1 MYLLRSNNIENMK
14 HRIKSKMVRMR
25 IRTKFLLVFFVVIF
39 FISSMV
45 LLAATYISDQIFT
58 KYSIELSEELVEQIS
73 INIHNRANE
82 IEDLTY
88 LITQNIQIKEL
99 LYLCE
104 EGIETYE
111 KSILQ
116 SKMNSLLNSSVYNSG
131 YINKIIISTTNGD
144 YFWWEKQSGETIND
158 GLTEV
163 EVQMYMRKIVGNGL
177 PTDNSALWMESPM
190 FEDEVFLLRPIIDE
204 NNINN
209 NLGIILFSFKSSYLS
224 GVNTEGIVLDSD
236 KIAIIDNESDQF
248 FETDLVNRRL
258 YLKLIESG
266 EYKKD
271 KLNQMF
277 IKVDGEDYLL
287 TEAYIEKYD
296 WKIMTI
302 ISQEQQNNGK
312 ASLQLF
318 IFIVAIISI
327 IITVIIAFYISGNIT
342 KNISLL
348 EKNITK
354 VEEGD
359 FNVRIKPVSY
369 DEIGL
374 IGLRFNY
381 MVNEIQSLIN
391 RLYISEVEKQKI
403 EHEVLKAQINPHFL
417 YNTLGSIKWMAIS
430 KGQDDI
436 GELVTSLIELLKAS
450 IKQKSTYQILSEEI
464 EYIKYYIS
472 IIQSSLDGVI
482 QMNNNIEEGIENYY
496 VLNFMLQ
503 PIVENAI
510 FHGLELRKGNAR
522 IDLSAYTEENKLVIK
537 ISDNGRGMSEEKIR
551 EILSS
556 QSDHK
561 YSGLNSIGVKNVNER
576 LKLYFGKTYGL
587 KYSSIKGE
595 GTTVKFTL
603 PIMTMP
609 KED

>member
-1 MYLLRSNNIENMK
+1 MYLLRSNNVENMK
-14 HRIKSKMVRMR
+14 HRIKSKLVRMR
-25 IRTKFLLVFFVVIF
+25 IRTKFLLVFFVVIL

-73 INIHNRANE
+73 MNIHNRAKK

-88 LITQNIQIKEL
+88 MITQNIQIKEL
-99 LYLCE
+99 LYLYE
-104 EGIETYE
+104 EGFETYE
-111 KSILQ
+111 KSIVQ
-116 SKMNSLLNSSVYNSG
+116 SKMNSLLNSSVYNSE
-131 YINKIIISTTNGD
+131 YIDKIIIATTNEE
-144 YFWWEKQSGETIND
+144 YFWWEKQSSETLSEE
-158 GLTEV
+158 LTEV
-163 EVQMYMRKIVGNGL
+163 EVQLYMSRILGSGL
-177 PTDNSALWMESPM
+177 PTDNSALWMESPI

-209 NLGIILFSFKSSYLS
+209 NLGVILFSFKSSYLS

-236 KIAIIDNESDQF
+236 NIAIINDETGLF

-266 EYKKD
+266 KYEKE
-271 KLNQMF
+271 KLNHMF

-287 TEAYIEKYD
+287 TEAYIDEYD
-296 WKIMTI
+296 WKIMTL
-302 ISQEQQNNGK
+302 ISQAQQNNGK
-312 ASLQLF
+312 ESLQLF

-327 IITVIIAFYISGNIT
+327 ILTVIIAFYISGSIT
-342 KNISLL
+342 RNISLL

-450 IKQKSTYQILSEEI
+450 IKQKNTYQKLSEEI
-464 EYIKYYIS
+464 DYIKYYIS

-482 QMNNNIEEGIENYY
+482 QMNYDIEEGIENYY

-522 IDLSAYTEENKLVIK
+522 IDLKACIEENKLVIK
-537 ISDNGRGMSEEKIR
+537 ISDNGRGMSQEKIQQ
-551 EILSS
+551 ILSN
-556 QSDHK
+556 QSDNK

-576 LKLYFGKTYGL
+576 LKLYFGESYGL
-587 KYSSIKGE
+587 KYTSQNGE

-603 PIMTMP
+603 PIMTLP
-609 KED
+609 EEG